1 MKITVNDITLSSDFL
16 SIPAQGSANIPIE
29 IENLSEKYIDYAL
42 VPCVGWLEN
51 GVVVSTTRAV
61 TSVDEKKIFTLPA
74 ESFKNAG
81 AIYISIGLI
90 KDDIKIKTNEIV
102 LYVGEAPDADV
113 ELPTDGTWET
123 AVSLLVSSLFNE
135 RFENDINR
143 ILEEAQTL
151 NQETKS
157 LQQQINIAIE
167 YLGQYEWN
175 GTQIRF
181 RLADG
186 SWGLYKDI
194 AGDFVTNI
202 VLENYCPHRIGDIY
216 ITTNKTNP
224 SEIWPNTEWEPIE
237 GETLGGY
244 KQDDPNFGTLGA
256 SIGESQHKLTVN
268 EMPSHSHA
276 DAKPQTIQ
284 NTATGSA
291 QYGYLANGAFN
302 ATAYTG
308 GGQAHNNIQPTRV
321 VMIWIRT
328 A

>member
-1 MKITVNDITLSSDFL
+1 MKITINDITLSSDFP
-16 SIPAQGSANIPIE
+16 SVPAQGSANIPIE

-157 LQQQINIAIE
+157 LQQQINTAIE

-186 SWGLYKDI
+186 SWGPYKDI

-224 SEIWPNTEWEPIE
+224 SEIWPDTEWEPIE

-244 KQDDPNFGTLGA
+244 KQGDPNFGTLGA
-256 SIGESQHKLTVN
+256 SIGESEHKLTVN

-284 NTATGSA
+284 NTAIGSA